1 MAYIKIKDR
10 GLIYKKV
17 SFISKDIN
25 ITQMVRE
32 DRIEKF
38 RQNILAKYNLLGK
51 NYPHLIKEHF

>member
-10 GLIYKKV
+10 DLVYVKL
-17 SFISKDIN
+17 SFLSKDIN

-32 DRIEKF
+32 DRKEKF
-38 RQNILAKYNLLGK
+38 RQNVLAKYNLFNK